1 MNLINW
7 ERKDNFN
14 RNVVV
19 IVEED
24 PVVNIIGQYLLG
36 DKATRLSLSN
46 FFSRETL
53 RHIRSDKKL
62 RIESTQTNN
71 NYQKEL
77 KEQLFNKKMTLQHL
91 SRTRLI
97 ASWPLT

>member
-24 PVVNIIGQYLLG
+24 PVVNIIG
-36 DKATRLSLSN
+36 
-46 FFSRETL
+46 
-53 RHIRSDKKL
+53 
-62 RIESTQTNN
+62 
-71 NYQKEL
+71 
-77 KEQLFNKKMTLQHL
+77 
-91 SRTRLI
+91 
-97 ASWPLT
+97 